1 MFSKELV
8 PEWRVNHEFVDWRV
22 WLLFTVPLSFI
33 VIGAGGLI
41 YAAMPGGGRR
51 SDAPRWP
58 PYRGSGAASRRKK
71 RRPPYPFVPGR
82 RYDQQPRHPVEVPLP
97 MANSPGWALAGTLAF
112 CVGWNGAVVLA
123 AILIG
128 GHLNERPGWLATL
141 LCVPF
146 VLIGLGS
153 IAVFLRQLLK
163 TAGIGPTLV
172 EISDHPIDPGRR
184 YRAVVSQSGRLK
196 VKSLRVSLAC
206 VETATYRQ
214 GTNTRTESQEV
225 YRQELFRREKI
236 SDSKAACRLK
246 ATSNW
251 TSPGTPCTRSRQ
263 PQRNRLDFM
272 VEGEPAG
279 WSDYQRAFPVI
290 VRPNMGDFS
299 A

>member
-1 MFSKELV
+1 MARGFRYFGKKRGHRRTGSPVWGGVGKAAFFAAMLLLGCAGLVQMFSKELV
-8 PEWRVNHEFVDWRV
+8 PEWRVNHEFVNWRV

-41 YAAMPGGGRR
+41 YAAMHWGRSAERRAAMARRIAERAALHAGRSGGRQ
-51 SDAPRWP
+51 
-58 PYRGSGAASRRKK
+58 
-71 RRPPYPFVPGR
+71 YPFVPRGADMTNSPGTQLKFR
-82 RYDQQPRHPVEVPLP
+82 LP

-128 GHLNERPGWLATL
+128 SHLNERPGWLATL

-225 YRQELFRREKI
+225 YRQELFRRENFP
-236 SDSKAACRLK
+236 DSK
-246 ATSNW
+246 
-251 TSPGTPCTRSRQ
+251 
-263 PQRNRLDFM
+263 RNA
-272 VEGEPAG
+272 V
-279 WSDYQRAFPVI
+279 
-290 VRPNMGDFS
+290 
-299 A
+299 